1 MDPRPASQLGMYP
14 TGAQTAR
21 GPSQGLMGEVIPTVL
36 SCLEAGP
43 AAACV
48 TGRQVR
54 PERDVASD
62 VPAACGGGAW
72 MLRRVGGASLPPPRR
87 PSRRNSREIRCLTPP
102 GQSPG
107 SVPIVVNINR
117 AQLTNPEVKY
127 NYTEDPTVLKIDPEW
142 SISRSGV
149 PWGPPRC
156 SEPRS
161 P

>member
-1 MDPRPASQLGMYP
+1 MDPRPASQLGTYR
-14 TGAQTAR
+14 TGAQTAP
-21 GPSQGLMGEVIPTVL
+21 GPWQGLTGEVTPTVL
-36 SCLEAGP
+36 SRLEAGP
-43 AAACV
+43 AVACV

-54 PERDVASD
+54 PEWDVASD
-62 VPAACGGGAW
+62 MPAACGGGAW
-72 MLRRVGGASLPPPRR
+72 MLRQVGGASLPPPRR

-127 NYTEDPTVLKIDPEW
+127 NYTEDPTILRIDPEW
-142 SISRSGV
+142 SINRSGH
-149 PWGPPRC
+149 PCGPPPC
-156 SEPRS
+156 SKPRS